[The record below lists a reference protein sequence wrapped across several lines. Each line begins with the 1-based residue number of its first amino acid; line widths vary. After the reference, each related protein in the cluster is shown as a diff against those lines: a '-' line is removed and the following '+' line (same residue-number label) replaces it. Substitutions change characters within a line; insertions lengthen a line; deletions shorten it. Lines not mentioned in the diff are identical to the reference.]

1 MLDESF
7 TLKNVIMNF
16 AFLSWFD
23 KMPGVGHF
31 WFVTMIMICYVSFVI
46 ITHVRKPSLLNG
58 GGKFLLLMIAVL
70 IQYLMDL
77 SGLPGFM
84 ITILFITDIVFI
96 DAPHVYSIVNNSK
109 YSAFVLTITIILSVT
124 TIILLYN
131 DYYVSHRT
139 TSYLLM
145 NASGIMWFLLLMKLG
160 NRTKLNALIVYI
172 STISYEIY
180 LVHHPL
186 NTGPWNVYHLTHHP
200 LIAFVLVT
208 VGTYMIAAP
217 LHKVGNFIYK
227 KLK

>member
-1 MLDESF
+1 
-7 TLKNVIMNF
+7 
-16 AFLSWFD
+16 
-23 KMPGVGHF
+23 
-31 WFVTMIMICYVSFVI
+31 
-46 ITHVRKPSLLNG
+46 
-58 GGKFLLLMIAVL
+58 
-70 IQYLMDL
+70 
-77 SGLPGFM
+77 M
-84 ITILFITDIVFI
+84 ITILLITDIVFI

-109 YSAFVLTITIILSVT
+109 YSAFVLAITIILSVT

-131 DYYVSHRT
+131 DYYESHRT

-227 KLK
+227 KLKSNTI